1 MTGSLELEKGLSFP
15 AIARCPNGCGE
26 ELRLG
31 DKADHC
37 KNDCPK
43 RQAGELALWH
53 WWQTW
58 QQAKVV
64 VERNPKKVTSKVI
77 VIGCIGWQDSIKVSQ
92 WFANSF
98 FFGVI
103 P

>member
-1 MTGSLELEKGLSFP
+1 MFLFSKRFHYKSEEMFQLGLWNLKGLSFA

-53 WWQTW
+53 WAGGSYMAEATW
-58 QQAKVV
+58 LWKGTHG
-64 VERNPKKVTSKVI
+64 K
-77 VIGCIGWQDSIKVSQ
+77 
-92 WFANSF
+92 
-98 FFGVI
+98 
-103 P
+103 